1 MHRLFPKI
9 GGTSS
14 WTSPKLQVAVPP
26 VLSRQMQEDG
36 GRGSRGTRS
45 EQRVGDGGMPS
56 TTVSS
61 RHSHGDKPLI
71 SGAPIRGLNALGA
84 KREALTLQYS
94 QSRRVP

>member
-26 VLSRQMQEDG
+26 VFSRQIQEDG
-36 GRGSRGTRS
+36 GRGTRS
-45 EQRVGDGGMPS
+45 EQSVGDGGRPS

-71 SGAPIRGLNALGA
+71 SGAPICGLNALGA

-94 QSRRVP
+94 QSPRVP